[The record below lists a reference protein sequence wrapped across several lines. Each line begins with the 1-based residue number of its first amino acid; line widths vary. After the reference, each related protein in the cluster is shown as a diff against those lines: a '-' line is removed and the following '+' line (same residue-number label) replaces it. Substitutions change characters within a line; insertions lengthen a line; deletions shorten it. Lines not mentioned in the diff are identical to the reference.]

1 MHMLFRNLIALFA
14 RGRRPASIND
24 VASLNLR
31 VWPSDLDL
39 LRHMNNGVYLSIMD
53 LGRIDLLER
62 LGVATALR
70 AGGIYPVIVSETVT
84 FRRSLELWQK
94 YTLET
99 RFLGSDAK
107 ATYLEQR
114 FVVGGEIYAR
124 AVVRARF
131 LRRSGGTVS
140 PVELAEE
147 AGIDL
152 TTAPLPQW
160 IERWTEDVAL
170 PATRAAAPSVW
181 L

>member
-1 MHMLFRNLIALFA
+1 MLIRNLIALFA
-14 RGRRPASIND
+14 RRGGPVSIQD
-24 VASLNLR
+24 VSTLRLR
-31 VWPSDLDL
+31 VWPIDLDL

-53 LGRIDLLER
+53 LGRIDLLGR
-62 LGVATALR
+62 LGVASALR
-70 AGGIYPVIVSETVT
+70 AGGIYPVIVSEAIT

-140 PVELAEE
+140 PSELAQET
-147 AGIDL
+147 GVDL
-152 TTAPLPQW
+152 TTSALPTW

-170 PATRAAAPSVW
+170 PPSRAAAPSTW
-181 L
+181 M